1 MFTEKK
7 AKTAWDDVL
16 FENRNKAYGAY
27 ELRMNYDRRLTK
39 SLLFMLLGLTALFFI
54 PLAISKIFFRE
65 EIVRTM
71 PNNDRLFVS
80 DNFYVDIPAP
90 KVIPPEL
97 NHRTIQPKP
106 PVDENAFKPVV
117 NVPAPKIEPIS
128 PAIGSGTGTASPTQ
142 PLIGSPTGIATNPP
156 PQIIDKP
163 LNIASVDVQP
173 DFPGG
178 LFKFYEFLKNHL
190 RYTPQARAAG
200 LNGRYYVTFI
210 VNENGTISDV
220 EMMKSIGYGQD
231 EEVQKVLAS
240 SPAWKPGISQTR
252 PVRTQMV
259 LPISFNLLQ

>member
-1 MFTEKK
+1 
-7 AKTAWDDVL
+7 
-16 FENRNKAYGAY
+16 
-27 ELRMNYDRRLTK
+27 
-39 SLLFMLLGLTALFFI
+39 MLLGLTALFFI
-54 PLAISKIFFRE
+54 PLAISRIFFRE
-65 EIVRTM
+65 EIARAK
-71 PNNDRLFVS
+71 PNDERLFVS
-80 DNFYVDIPAP
+80 DNFYVDVPAP

-97 NHRTIQPKP
+97 NHSTTQPKAQ
-106 PVDENAFKPVV
+106 VDEHAFKPVE
-117 NVPAPKIEPIS
+117 NVPVPKIEPIV
-128 PAIGSGTGTASPTQ
+128 PAIGSGTGTVTPTE
-142 PLIGSPTGIATNPP
+142 PLTGSPTGIATNPP
-156 PQIIDKP
+156 PTIIDKP

-190 RYTPQARAAG
+190 RYTPEARAAG